1 MSQIQYR
8 QENQLQKIVFDS
20 AQLLGDGLLRKE
32 AWIDTLASA
41 VARLDIDPAPGI
53 DFEGRLEIVP
63 MHDGTV
69 SSVSA
74 TFRSARRAIRD
85 VGIDGRDTVLFMFN
99 AGHEMCRLSQR
110 GRDIDCAP
118 GEAVLYDLA
127 EPSNAFVATP
137 AMSRVISI
145 QLPRSL
151 LRQRLSNFEDRLLI
165 RVPAQSAA
173 LSLAR
178 TYAEALLSHPGP
190 DDPLLSRLAIG
201 HLADLVAV
209 AIRSPQTVSGTI
221 SPGHRAA
228 RLTAIARDIDRGFN
242 DPNFSLTTLSH
253 GLGVSPR
260 QVQRLLASNQTSFV
274 DEVMQRRLQQ
284 AHAMLTSSRHGHMS
298 VLDISHMCGFS
309 TVSHFHRAF
318 RHRYGA
324 TPGEL
329 RERSR

>member
-1 MSQIQYR
+1 
-8 QENQLQKIVFDS
+8 VFDS
-20 AQLLGDGLLRKE
+20 TQLPGDGRLRKE

-41 VARLDIDPAPGI
+41 VARLNVDPAPGI
-53 DFEGRLEIVP
+53 DFEGKLEIIP
-63 MHDGTV
+63 MHDGSV

-74 TFRSARRAIRD
+74 TFRNATRAIQD
-85 VGIDGRDTVLFMFN
+85 IGVDGRDTVLFMFN

-110 GRDIDCAP
+110 GREIDCAS

-145 QLPRSL
+145 QLPRGL
-151 LRQRLSNFEDRLLI
+151 MRQRLANYEDRLLM

-190 DDPLLSRLAIG
+190 DDPLLSQLAIG

-209 AIRSPQTVSGTI
+209 AIGSLQTDAVRNL
-221 SPGHRAA
+221 PGQRAA
-228 RLTAIARDIDRGFN
+228 RLTAIERHIDEAFN
-242 DPNFSLTTLSH
+242 DPKFSLTTLSRR
-253 GLGVSPR
+253 LGVTPR

-274 DEVMQRRLQQ
+274 DEVMQRRLKQ
-284 AHAMLTSSRHGHMS
+284 AHAILTSSRHGHMS
-298 VLDISHMCGFS
+298 VLDISHVCGFS
-309 TVSHFHRAF
+309 TISHFHRVF

-329 RERSR
+329 REPSR